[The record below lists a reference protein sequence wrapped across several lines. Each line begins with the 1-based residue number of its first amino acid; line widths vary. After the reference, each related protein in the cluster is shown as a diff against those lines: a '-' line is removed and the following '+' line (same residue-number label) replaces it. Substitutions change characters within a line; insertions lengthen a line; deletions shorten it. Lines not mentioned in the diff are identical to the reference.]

1 MMQQIHSFFLL
12 LIVCL
17 SCQTQSKK
25 MNGVSFVAARDSIN
39 SSHIKSV
46 QNLGSNSVALMPF
59 GFVGALSSP
68 QIMYNADWQWF
79 GETEKGVL
87 QYAKSF
93 QKENIGIM
101 VKPQIWVRN
110 GLFTGN
116 IKMNSEANWIALEAS
131 YSAFILTYAAVAED
145 VNAELFCIGTELE
158 EFVKNRPE
166 YWRKLIQEIR
176 GVYTGKLTYAANW
189 DEYQRV
195 PFWDALDYIGIDA
208 YFPLSAVKTP
218 TVANYE
224 QGWKPHKKQIVRLQ
238 KRVQKPILFTEFGYR
253 SVDFSGKK
261 PWDSKRIEAGV
272 NLEAQTNALQAI
284 YNQFWKEDW
293 FAGGF
298 VWKWFHL
305 HDRAGGEQ
313 NNRFTPQNKP
323 AARLLKELYGH

>member
-1 MMQQIHSFFLL
+1 M
-12 LIVCL
+12 
-17 SCQTQSKK
+17 
-25 MNGVSFVAARDSIN
+25 
-39 SSHIKSV
+39 
-46 QNLGSNSVALMPF
+46 
-59 GFVGALSSP
+59 
-68 QIMYNADWQWF
+68 
-79 GETEKGVL
+79 
-87 QYAKSF
+87 
-93 QKENIGIM
+93 
-101 VKPQIWVRN
+101 
-110 GLFTGN
+110 
-116 IKMNSEANWIALEAS
+116 
-131 YSAFILTYAAVAED
+131 
-145 VNAELFCIGTELE
+145 
-158 EFVKNRPE
+158 
-166 YWRKLIQEIR
+166 
-176 GVYTGKLTYAANW
+176 
-189 DEYQRV
+189 
-195 PFWDALDYIGIDA
+195 
-208 YFPLSAVKTP
+208 SAVKTP

-272 NLEAQTNALQAI
+272 NLESQTNALQAI